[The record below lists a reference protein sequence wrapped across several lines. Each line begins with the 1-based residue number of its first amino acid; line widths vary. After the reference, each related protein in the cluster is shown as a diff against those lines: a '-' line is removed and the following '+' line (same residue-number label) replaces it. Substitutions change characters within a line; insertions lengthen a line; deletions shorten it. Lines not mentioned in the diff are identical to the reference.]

1 MGTNT
6 AGVAEKGIA
15 VVNSDS
21 SGLPADIGTDAGEGV
36 SQGRSA
42 VPNRWGRTGE
52 ETPGGVAILED
63 GSINTERFSEGPD
76 TELEVTWWNKR
87 LVWKVRREPTGHRVV
102 VARVAENI
110 WRVHLMIAGAIIGL
124 TVLGLVFLG
133 GLPLLYGIVLGLVL
147 ALIGYG
153 ALAWEQRAGDETAG
167 IEEIIEMDSV
177 MWVGVRKKV
186 RTDYLAYTKEGQK
199 RRYDEAVAH
208 ARTLYARKYGDETG
222 TVGKTYASG
231 GKVLPVPKFQVPQ
244 KITDEFLDEA
254 SRLGPDEVAEKIK
267 ALLAPARQESYRKK
281 LLATYRKDPTR
292 AEAMGRGVLN
302 CECAACQVQAE
313 LGIVPELSGAEAARR
328 RAVAAAR
335 LQANAEQTDPA
346 TRLDQL
352 RQAAA
357 KLRRNGDQ
365 DGPEG
370 DGESKEA
377 RKAREAL
384 AAAEAAEHR
393 RAEEQARQQ
402 EKDAQRERREASR
415 IRIADAEA
423 ETASLQETDE
433 RAPQVRKKNRG
444 QAAIIGVA
452 AVVALIVVGLVAAI
466 VTVASSKENE
476 TPTIALPESSA
487 SPTTTS
493 STPTS
498 TVPPAPPTNGEV
510 VGVPITFGPDDPGS
524 QNGGAA
530 VIAAYDYAYYVKRSG
545 AEVVAMYAP
554 GARPDPGPAQNAI
567 DANPVGTRHSLVVT
581 PVVVGAEYDVL
592 LKITWPGTPEQ
603 EFRQKFFTTYSD
615 GKFYLLRQAQ

>member
-1 MGTNT
+1 M
-6 AGVAEKGIA
+6 
-15 VVNSDS
+15 NSDS
-21 SGLPADIGTDAGEGV
+21 SGLPADIGTDPGEGA
-36 SQGRSA
+36 SQGQSA

-102 VARVAENI
+102 VARVTENI
-110 WRVHLMIAGAIIGL
+110 WRVHLMIAGTIIGL

-186 RTDYLAYTKEGQK
+186 RTDYLAYTKEGQT

-244 KITDEFLDEA
+244 RITDEFLDEA

-267 ALLAPARQESYRKK
+267 TLLLPARQEAYRRK
-281 LLATYRKDPTR
+281 LVARYRNDPAR
-292 AEAMGRGVLN
+292 AETMGRGVLR

-313 LGIVPELSGAEAARR
+313 CGIVPNLSGAEAARR

-335 LQANAEQTDPA
+335 QQADAEPADPA

-357 KLRRNGDQ
+357 KLRRTGDQ
-365 DGPEG
+365 DGPDG

-384 AAAEAAEHR
+384 AEAEALERR
-393 RAEEQARQQ
+393 RADEQARQQ
-402 EKDAQRERREASR
+402 EKDALRERREASR
-415 IRIADAEA
+415 ARIADAAAEA
-423 ETASLQETDE
+423 VQDAGE
-433 RAPQVRKKNRG
+433 RVPQARKKNKG
-444 QAAIIGVA
+444 QAAIIGAA
-452 AVVALIVVGLVAAI
+452 AVVCLIVVGLVAAI
-466 VTVASSKENE
+466 VSTASSKETE

-487 SPTTTS
+487 STSTT
-493 STPTS
+493 

-510 VGVPITFGPDDPGS
+510 VGVPIVFGPDDPGS
-524 QNGGAA
+524 QDGGAA
-530 VIAAYDYAYYVKRSG
+530 AIAAYDHAYYVKRSG
-545 AEVVAMYAP
+545 AEAVALYAP
-554 GARPDPGPAQNAI
+554 GARPEVSQAQNAI
-567 DANPVGTRHSLVVT
+567 DANPMGTRHALVIT
-581 PVVVGAEYDVL
+581 PVVVGEEYDVL
-592 LKITWPGTPEQ
+592 LKITWPDQPEQ
-603 EFRQKFFTTYSD
+603 EFRQKFFTKYSD
-615 GKFYLLRQAQ
+615 RKFYLLRQAQ